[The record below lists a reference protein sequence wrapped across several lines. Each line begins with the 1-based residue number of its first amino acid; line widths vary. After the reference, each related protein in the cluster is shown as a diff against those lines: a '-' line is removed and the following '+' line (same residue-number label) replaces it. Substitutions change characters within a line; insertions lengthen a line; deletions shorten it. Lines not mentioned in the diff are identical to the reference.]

1 MVKTYNLS
9 FSFLKSWIDKL
20 VYFLLSNTL
29 LNKLAFFL
37 LQSSGIRIQEGEFFF
52 YIYIYIYNCASQ
64 KTQPSFWNSTSQNI
78 SLSVVHVFWVF
89 MVSTASP
96 HGKPKLYKLIAG
108 LFFHSKV
115 FPSHYKFL
123 FSCSFYL
130 ECPLIYSMP
139 WVVLEAI
146 ICNVLWK
153 KRERKWVND
162 ENRHMRRICRTE
174 SWASLTLW
182 CVSPG
187 RPFKEGNASLSSE
200 KTLLIACVWW
210 HCLVGRK
217 RDWKAIEQADS

>member
-29 LNKLAFFL
+29 LSILAFFL
-37 LQSSGIRIQEGEFFF
+37 LQSSGIRIQEDEL
-52 YIYIYIYNCASQ
+52 YLYTCASQ

-78 SLSVVHVFWVF
+78 SLSVVYIFWVF

-115 FPSHYKFL
+115 FPSHYRFL

-146 ICNVLWK
+146 ICNVLLK

-162 ENRHMRRICRTE
+162 E
-174 SWASLTLW
+174 
-182 CVSPG
+182 
-187 RPFKEGNASLSSE
+187 K
-200 KTLLIACVWW
+200 
-210 HCLVGRK
+210 
-217 RDWKAIEQADS
+217 